1 MTTLNM
7 NTLASKQLSQVIQ
20 QLNDM
25 DTQTVI
31 DIYNTYAD
39 ENSYEKIYDNDEFSI
54 NVCFETIHEGI
65 KAAIYGDYTVQDSY
79 FTFNGC
85 ANLITFNNVI
95 DENCPIDYNELA
107 QWIVDNELFDDYDI
121 EVTTLLD
128 MKDAIEDNING
139 DKYTLAKLADY
150 LGQSLNA
157 DKAELLKTDDNYY
170 EYLVSHLMNEID
182 DYDCADLY
190 DLINAVDIDY

>member
-1 MTTLNM
+1 MTTLNVT
-7 NTLASKQLSQVIQ
+7 TLASKQLSQVIQ

-39 ENSYEKIYDNDEFSI
+39 ENSYERIYDNDEFAI

-85 ANLITFNNVI
+85 ANLITFNNVT

-107 QWIVDNELFDDYDI
+107 QWIVDNELFNDYDI
-121 EVTTLLD
+121 EVTTLDD
-128 MKDAIEDNING
+128 MLNSIEDNIT
-139 DKYTLAKLADY
+139 DASLLLYKLIDY
-150 LGQSLNA
+150 LGNNI
-157 DKAELLKTDDNYY
+157 LKTSDYAIAD
-170 EYLVSHLMNEID
+170 VMNEVS
-182 DYDCADLY
+182 DYDYNQLNDIIIHL
-190 DLINAVDIDY
+190 NIDYK